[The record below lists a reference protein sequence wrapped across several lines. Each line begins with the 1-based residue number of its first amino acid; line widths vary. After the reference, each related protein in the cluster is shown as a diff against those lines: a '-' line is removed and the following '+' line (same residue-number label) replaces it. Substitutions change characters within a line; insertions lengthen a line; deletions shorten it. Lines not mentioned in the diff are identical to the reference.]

1 MKHLRLLPLALLC
14 LMLTGCGWLKGSYVS
29 VKAHQEAH
37 VADTP
42 QTLVANEYTDLVNAL
57 SQMIA
62 SAETSSVISVA
73 SYPADAVQ
81 IGMKT
86 AIRHVTQCDPIGAYA
101 VEKIDYELGTQGGA
115 PAVAITISYRHTAA
129 QILGIQRL
137 EDMDAARSAV
147 TAAVK
152 NYESEVVLLVQDYVS
167 DDFPQ
172 LVRSYAQENPNA
184 VMEIPQVTVAIHGNT
199 QERVIELSFAYQTN
213 RDALRQMQSQVKPVF
228 DAAALYVSGDGTEH
242 RKFTQLYSFLME
254 RFPYVVE
261 TSITPAYSLLCH
273 GVGDSRAFALVYAY
287 MCREAGLECLS
298 VTGTY
303 SGEPR
308 TWNILSDGDRY
319 YHLDL
324 LRCYEEG
331 EFREMTDD
339 EMTGYVWDYSAYP
352 ACPAPTSTPAPEESS
367 TPVPAESQPVQPSTE
382 PLSDS
387 TEPTE

>member
-1 MKHLRLLPLALLC
+1 MKHLRLLPLLALC
-14 LMLTGCGWLKGSYVS
+14 LLLTGCGWLEGSYVS

-37 VADTP
+37 VAETP
-42 QTLVANEYTDLVNAL
+42 EALVASNYTDLVNAL

-62 SAETSSVISVA
+62 SAETNSVISVA
-73 SYPADAVQ
+73 SYRSDAVQ
-81 IGMKT
+81 TGMNA
-86 AIRHVTQCDPIGAYA
+86 AIRHVTQCNPIGAYA
-101 VEKIDYELGTQGGA
+101 VSRIDYEMGTQGGA
-115 PAVAITISYRHTAA
+115 PAVAITIAYRHTAA

-137 EDMDAARSAV
+137 PDM
-147 TAAVK
+147 AAVRAAVAVALK
-152 NYESEVVLLVQDYVS
+152 NYESEAVLLVQDYIS

-172 LVRSYAQENPNA
+172 LVRAYAEENPNA
-184 VMEIPQVTVAIHGNT
+184 VMEIPQVTVAVHGNT

-254 RFPYVVE
+254 RFPYVIE

-287 MCREAGLECLS
+287 MCREAGLECMS

-308 TWNILSDGDRY
+308 TWNILSDGERY

-331 EFREMTDD
+331 EFREMTDN

-352 ACPAPTSTPAPEESS
+352 ACPAPTPAAPTEESPAP
-367 TPVPAESQPVQPSTE
+367 TPAESQPTQPATE
-382 PLSDS
+382 PLPQE
-387 TEPTE
+387 THPAE